1 MTLNSKFKKDIST
14 LRAAINEEIFL
25 DVKNPKLYK
34 KVKRYYE
41 NAGVELAG
49 EDPDADYNTVIQCIK
64 EDFESEVDYS
74 QTANPNATDSE
85 FDGYR
90 YV

>member
-34 KVKRYYE
+34 KLKRYYVSE
-41 NAGVELAG
+41 GLELTG
-49 EDPDADYNTVIQCIK
+49 EDPDFDYANVIECVRQ
-64 EDFESEVDYS
+64 DLES
-74 QTANPNATDSE
+74 APINN
-85 FDGYR
+85 
-90 YV
+90 